1 MFEKSSTDLEKENRM
16 ATATNAIC
24 KHPITSSILLVV
36 ATADGAGAPFG
47 RMVGVMLDIYGYST
61 PTDTQILTR
70 AFNQDNDHGL
80 LNTLSKMKVV
90 GHFSVTGTIGYDVS
104 YIHESATPT
113 GCKITFVVNRPIQ
126 FRDARFDM
134 RSQAYNLVV
143 GELNLNDSNKSESTG
158 LLHPESKLV
167 VNRQGQLEHNAAA
180 LPVKL
185 RDVLDWR
192 AMPAINQSLETASF
206 AGKQNTIEEIDG
218 GMSRPSRLLPGR

>member
-1 MFEKSSTDLEKENRM
+1 ML
-16 ATATNAIC
+16 TANNAIC
-24 KHPITSSILLVV
+24 KLPITSSILLVV
-36 ATADGAGAPFG
+36 ATAEGADTSFG
-47 RMVGVMLDIYGYST
+47 QMVGAMLDIYGYST
-61 PTDTQILTR
+61 PADTQILTR

-80 LNTLSKMKVV
+80 LNALSKMKVV

-113 GCKITFVVNRPIQ
+113 GCKITFVINRPIR
-126 FRDARFDM
+126 FRNPHFDM
-134 RSQAYNLVV
+134 CSQAYNLVV
-143 GELNLNDSNKSESTG
+143 GELDLNDSNESESTG

-192 AMPAINQSLETASF
+192 AMPAINQSLEIASS
-206 AGKQNTIEEIDG
+206 AGRQNTIGEIDG
-218 GMSRPSRLLPGR
+218 GMSRPSRLLSGR